1 MKSADFKKI
10 VTKELAPFL
19 RYNEWKGTGFDYTR
33 HIGNIIQAFT
43 VQPSSAG
50 GKFCIEIGVHF
61 DFIPLSVEKEFSKM
75 KTWDMDITTR
85 LTPNNESD
93 YWWDFPKNENESN
106 LLFNELKRLI
116 SSNGHNYFDQFNKW
130 EEICKKIQNKRY

>member
-1 MKSADFKKI
+1 
-10 VTKELAPFL
+10 
-19 RYNEWKGTGFDYTR
+19 
-33 HIGNIIQAFT
+33 
-43 VQPSSAG
+43 
-50 GKFCIEIGVHF
+50 
-61 DFIPLSVEKEFSKM
+61 M